1 MMKLQI
7 VLVIVGLAAPASAL
21 GAHVA
26 PDILENLELSPT
38 TNILVTFKNARTA
51 SIAARFDALNLR
63 SREAR
68 LNTLHAMYKDHADT
82 IQADVLTLL
91 KKAEGVKKHYTSQL
105 WISAEIIV
113 RDVDKEIVE
122 QLRYHPDVESLL
134 AEEFF
139 PLLDTVEEFSYVRE
153 GDANIT
159 NLQWGVQRVNADAV
173 WRNGYNGQGIVV
185 ANIDTGVRHTH
196 EALFSNYRGTITGS
210 HNWNWFAPTQRT
222 AIPSDKIG
230 HGTHVAGTI
239 SGSQFM
245 SKKVLPVL
253 LSFQDPS
260 NMCYV
265 TGTVN
270 GIGVAPGSQW
280 IACRGCDGIF
290 CSNFDLLEC
299 GNWVACP
306 TFTDG
311 TNPSCSQ
318 APHVVNNSWGGER
331 GDTFYNAIL
340 ATWRTLNIDGIFSAG
355 NSGPNCDTVHSPS
368 DRPDA
373 ISVASTTVD
382 DVISYFSSV
391 GPTIDG
397 RMKPDF
403 ACPGSDIVSASHL
416 ADNQY
421 RSLSGT
427 SMAAPHAS
435 GVAALIRSR
444 NPSFNTNQVKAALI
458 RGVRAITPSGRTCGG
473 VPDSVRPNHH
483 VGAGLSDASAAVQVI
498 V

>member
-1 MMKLQI
+1 MKLQI
-7 VLVIVGLAAPASAL
+7 VLVIVGLAASAQ

-26 PDILENLELSPT
+26 PKILENLELSPT
-38 TNILVTFKNARTA
+38 TNIMVTFKNAKTA
-51 SIAARFDALNLR
+51 SIAARFDTLNLR

-139 PLLDTVEEFSYVRE
+139 PLLDTVEEFSYARE

-159 NLQWGVQRVNADAV
+159 NLQWGVERVNAEAV
-173 WRNGYNGQGIVV
+173 WRNGHNGQGIVV
-185 ANIDTGVRHTH
+185 GNIDTGVRHTH
-196 EALFSNYRGTITGS
+196 ESLRDNYRGTITGS

-222 AIPSDKIG
+222 ALPSDTNG

-239 SGSQFM
+239 SG
-245 SKKVLPVL
+245 
-253 LSFQDPS
+253 
-260 NMCYV
+260 
-265 TGTVN
+265 TVN
-270 GIGVAPGSQW
+270 GIGVAPGSRW
-280 IACRGCDGIF
+280 IACRGCGALL

-299 GNWVACP
+299 GNWIACP

-318 APHVVNNSWGGER
+318 APHVVNNSWGGGR
-331 GDTFYNAIL
+331 GNTFYDAIL
-340 ATWRTLNIDGIFSAG
+340 ATWRTLNIDGIFAAG
-355 NSGPNCDTVHSPS
+355 NSGPNCDTVNSPS

-382 DVISYFSSV
+382 DVISNFSSV
-391 GPTIDG
+391 GPTTDG
-397 RMKPDF
+397 RMRPDF
-403 ACPGSDIVSASHL
+403 ACPGSAIVSASHL

-427 SMAAPHAS
+427 SMAAPHGA
-435 GVAALIRSR
+435 GIAALIRNR
-444 NPSFNTNQVKAALI
+444 NPSYNTNQVRAALI
-458 RGVRAITPSGRTCGG
+458 RGVRAITPSGRTCAG

-483 VGAGLSDASAAVQVI
+483 VGAGLSDASTAVQVI